1 MSRRKRRGQE
11 SQNRLTTIIELA
23 RSDLSLLLVVIR
35 AGEPSGKREDDSQI
49 RIFTF
54 NLSLS
59 LAEADHFS
67 QLRGWEACS

>member
-35 AGEPSGKREDDSQI
+35 VLESHQGSERSSKLPLDP
-49 RIFTF
+49 
-54 NLSLS
+54 
-59 LAEADHFS
+59 
-67 QLRGWEACS
+67 